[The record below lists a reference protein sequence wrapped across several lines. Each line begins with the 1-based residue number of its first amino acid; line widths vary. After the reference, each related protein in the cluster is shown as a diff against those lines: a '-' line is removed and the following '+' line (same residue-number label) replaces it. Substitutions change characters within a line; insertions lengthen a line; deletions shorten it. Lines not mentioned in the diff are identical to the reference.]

1 MDVYAA
7 IAARRSVRGYKGDP
21 IPEDKLKRVLEA
33 ARLAP
38 SARNR
43 QEWRFVVVSD
53 LGLRQKLV
61 DACNGQDY
69 VLKAPVALVMCS
81 TENKDV
87 MRCGQKTGTVDVSI
101 AMSYVT
107 LAATAE
113 GLGTC
118 WLGSFIE
125 DKVKAVLGIPAEA
138 MVVAVSPLGVPAES
152 PAARSRKAA
161 SEVVSFDKW

>member
-7 IAARRSVRGYKGDP
+7 IAARRSVRAYKGDA
-21 IPEDKLKRVLEA
+21 IPEEKLQRVLDA

-43 QEWRFVVVSD
+43 QEWRFMVVRD
-53 LGLRQKLV
+53 GGLRQKLV
-61 DACNGQDY
+61 EACNGQAF
-69 VLKAPVALVMCS
+69 VAQAPAVLVMCG
-81 TENKDV
+81 TEGKDM

-101 AMSYVT
+101 AMAYVT

-118 WLGSFIE
+118 WLGSFIDE
-125 DKVKAVLGIPAEA
+125 KVKAVLGIPAEA

-152 PAARSRKAA
+152 PAARTRKAA